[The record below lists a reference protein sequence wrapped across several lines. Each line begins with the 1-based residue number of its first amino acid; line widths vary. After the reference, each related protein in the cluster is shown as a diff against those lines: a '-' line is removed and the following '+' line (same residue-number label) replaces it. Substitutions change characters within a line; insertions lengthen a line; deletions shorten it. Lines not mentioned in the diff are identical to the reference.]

1 MLQRVL
7 EEGASIPANAVTLK
21 IEDSLWREI
30 LNGETSA
37 AVALAQGKIQIEGG
51 TAVQIAAMMAIF
63 EA

>member
-7 EEGASIPANAVTLK
+7 EEGASVPSDAVTLR
-21 IEDSLWREI
+21 IEDPLWREI

-51 TAVQIAAMMAIF
+51 TATQIAIMMAIF